1 VFKGGAFP
9 PGSASGTA
17 AAPSNIPPP
26 PPAPPIGGA
35 PPLPRPI
42 HTQASPIDGIIF
54 EEFERKTVADPAAAL
69 QNYIRKNKQ
78 KAIEDLKATGQE
90 TSSQNISDKLA
101 LQFNALSEEEKKQY
115 QPFSNKRVRVQKG
128 TVFGSE
134 KFEPRKLQQQS
145 GTLIKSIDKLYSM
158 GVAVTM
164 AMAAKDGKTYKYF
177 PEEMANEREVM
188 KSLDQ
193 HLLQLQ
199 YALWDEKDLGG
210 MIFRSQNAKER
221 TPNSKVTCK
230 KSLAE
235 VIRPRLENI
244 LGGAISWKKLQTGAT
259 KLLGWPLKDRNG
271 KDRFPNRFFD
281 LKISEMKSI
290 LNVIDGVAM
299 IDHDRDGRHVIGV
312 VQGHIDR
319 IVRTYDDK
327 HKENKE
333 LQNYLVRLRA
343 ALSVAAGDI
352 GTPSGLTPVGLPNI
366 PTPNISTAS
375 IQSASIPTAST
386 IPNGNIPSPSN
397 PPPSNMPPNSL
408 TAAGSLPTQATTMP
422 TVTPPSALP
431 SSTGTVPQTATTP
444 AIASPNQSTPQR
456 V

>member
-1 VFKGGAFP
+1 M
-9 PGSASGTA
+9 
-17 AAPSNIPPP
+17 
-26 PPAPPIGGA
+26 
-35 PPLPRPI
+35 
-42 HTQASPIDGIIF
+42 
-54 EEFERKTVADPAAAL
+54 
-69 QNYIRKNKQ
+69 Q
-78 KAIEDLKATGQE
+78 KKELRT
-90 TSSQNISDKLA
+90 
-101 LQFNALSEEEKKQY
+101 
-115 QPFSNKRVRVQKG
+115 
-128 TVFGSE
+128 
-134 KFEPRKLQQQS
+134 RKLPARRVWLRSSAQGS
-145 GTLIKSIDKLYSM
+145 KTSLVALYHGRNCKVSSSLSTCQ
-158 GVAVTM
+158 AYVTFVS
-164 AMAAKDGKTYKYF
+164 A
-177 PEEMANEREVM
+177 
-188 KSLDQ
+188 
-193 HLLQLQ
+193 
-199 YALWDEKDLGG
+199 
-210 MIFRSQNAKER
+210 
-221 TPNSKVTCK
+221 
-230 KSLAE
+230 
-235 VIRPRLENI
+235 
-244 LGGAISWKKLQTGAT
+244 GAT